1 MEAREILTG
10 IFDNLNKLQVD
21 INNKLINLEK
31 LINSKDEIIKTIS
44 KRLDNVEQLSNNNNK
59 SLIDLKKNM
68 KRDTEKKVDLGE
80 HGVSDNMSFACDELG
95 ENYDDNIAEKNF
107 KDDLFLENSM
117 QKVYEDII
125 GNAQVDNENREKL
138 YLLVIRQNQLQFK
151 QIKRPLSEEE
161 KGKYRASFKKI
172 TDQRGN
178 IAYQIAQSCSDFNME
193 KYISSKLLTL
203 KRNFRFNKANNGR
216 NKEHFYTL
224 RYNNKQIQFII
235 HSNIDRQRF
244 MYNNFYI
251 EFFEDKFSL
260 YISKFRFNNGN
271 KNNNSARNRKRNNN
285 NYNNG
290 RQPNNNQTYFIL
302 KKLVNQINNLTKNS
316 KERFESNSRRAYNN
330 RSNNFKTTN
339 SQTNRPNRNNFN
351 GNRFRQFNRKNNNQ
365 YFMKTSRY

>member
-1 MEAREILTG
+1 MAENNYDLNLSYFGNFSDNQVPPGIVNVRERVGLFQRTYQVNFNSLAETMAQEAKKILEEAKLSANSTAGMAFKESVKYTDRVSEQLDAKITNVGKTLTDYVNDISLNIYNCFTG

-44 KRLDNVEQLSNNNNK
+44 KRLNNVEQLSNNNNK

-178 IAYQIAQSCSDFNME
+178 MAYQIAQSCSDFNME

-224 RYNNKQIQFII
+224 RYNNK
-235 HSNIDRQRF
+235 
-244 MYNNFYI
+244 
-251 EFFEDKFSL
+251 
-260 YISKFRFNNGN
+260 
-271 KNNNSARNRKRNNN
+271 
-285 NYNNG
+285 
-290 RQPNNNQTYFIL
+290 
-302 KKLVNQINNLTKNS
+302 
-316 KERFESNSRRAYNN
+316 
-330 RSNNFKTTN
+330 
-339 SQTNRPNRNNFN
+339 
-351 GNRFRQFNRKNNNQ
+351 
-365 YFMKTSRY
+365 